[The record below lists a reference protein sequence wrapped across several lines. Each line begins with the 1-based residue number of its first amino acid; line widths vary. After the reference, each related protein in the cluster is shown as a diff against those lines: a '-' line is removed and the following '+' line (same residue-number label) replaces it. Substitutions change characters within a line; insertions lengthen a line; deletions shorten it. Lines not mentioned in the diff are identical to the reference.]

1 MAERRDPRGRSLR
14 GRITLV
20 STAIVAATLVVGA
33 LLFVLV
39 LRTVLLDEV
48 NNAVDR
54 DLSQLQTTLEDT
66 GTTTGFDVDDDEI
79 FVQVTDASG
88 ALVTGSE
95 TLDGTPIALEKDSDA
110 QVVRLPGEDAA
121 YLVAVDEDNNVTI
134 AAGRSLETIDESV
147 STVAWLLA
155 AAVPLLLGVVALLT
169 WIVVGRALA
178 PVERMRREVDAV
190 TATNLDRRV
199 ADPGRGDEIGRLAR
213 TMNSMLD
220 RLDTSQRTQR
230 QFVSDA
236 SHELRSPLASLRQY
250 AEVAQAHPDRM
261 SLGDLSEAVLD
272 EGARLER
279 LVRGMLLLAQ
289 VTERSLQA
297 TGRAVDLDD
306 LVLAEARRL
315 RDTMA
320 LTIDATAVGAARVH
334 GDENLLGQVV
344 RNLVDNAAQHAV
356 GRVNLSVG
364 VAAGQVVL
372 VVEDDGH
379 GIPAEE
385 RDRVFERFV
394 RLDESRA
401 RASGGTGLGLA
412 IVRETV
418 QAHGGTVLVT
428 AGDLGGAR
436 FEVRL
441 PSADD
446 GSQAGPDVHAP
457 RPE

>member
-1 MAERRDPRGRSLR
+1 MAERRRGLSLR

-33 LLFVLV
+33 LVFILV

-48 NNAVDR
+48 NNAAER
-54 DLSQLQTTLEDT
+54 DLAQIETALENT
-66 GTTTGFDVDDDEI
+66 GTASGFDPDDDEI
-79 FVQVTDASG
+79 IVQVTDASG
-88 ALVTGSE
+88 ALLAGSDS
-95 TLDGTPIALEKDSDA
+95 LDGTPLPLEKDSDS
-110 QVVRLPGEDAA
+110 QTVRLPDEDAA
-121 YLVAVDEDNNVTI
+121 YLVAVDEVDGDVTI

-147 STVAWLLA
+147 GTVAWLLA
-155 AAVPLLLGVVALLT
+155 AAVPLLIGIVALLT

-199 ADPGRGDEIGRLAR
+199 ADPGRADEIGRLAG
-213 TMNSMLD
+213 TMNKMLD
-220 RLDTSQRTQR
+220 RLDTSQRAQR

-250 AEVAQAHPDRM
+250 AEVAQSHPDRV
-261 SLGDLSEAVLD
+261 SLDDLSEAVLD

-279 LVRGMLLLAQ
+279 LVKGMLLLAQ
-289 VTERSLQA
+289 VTERSLA
-297 TGRAVDLDD
+297 TTGAAVDLDD

-320 LTIDATAVGAARVH
+320 LTIDATQVGPARVH
-334 GDENLLGQVV
+334 GDEGLLGQVV
-344 RNLVDNAAQHAV
+344 RNLVDNAAQHAA
-356 GRVNLSVG
+356 GRVTLSVG
-364 VAAGQVVL
+364 VSGGQAVL
-372 VVEDDGH
+372 AVEDDGH
-379 GIPAEE
+379 GVPADE

-418 QAHGGTVLVT
+418 QAHGGTVQVT
-428 AGDLGGAR
+428 AGALGGAR

-441 PSADD
+441 PATDD
-446 GSQAGPDVHAP
+446 L
-457 RPE
+457 